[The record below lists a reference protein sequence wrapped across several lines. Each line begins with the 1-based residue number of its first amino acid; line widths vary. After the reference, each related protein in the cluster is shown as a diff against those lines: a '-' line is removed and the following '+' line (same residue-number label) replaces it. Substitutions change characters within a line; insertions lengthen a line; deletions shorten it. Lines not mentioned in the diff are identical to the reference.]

1 MISEKVARDEF
12 ANALVSKV
20 DNHVYWQLVPPGK
33 SPAE

>member
-1 MISEKVARDEF
+1 LINEKVARDEF
-12 ANALVSKV
+12 HDALVSKV